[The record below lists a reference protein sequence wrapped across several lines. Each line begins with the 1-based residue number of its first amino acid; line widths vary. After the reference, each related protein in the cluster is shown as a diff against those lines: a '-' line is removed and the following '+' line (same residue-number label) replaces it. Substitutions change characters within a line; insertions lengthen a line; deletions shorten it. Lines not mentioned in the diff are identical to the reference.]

1 MAGTA
6 KDIQVSEIHQG
17 PGDLWVI
24 PTPPL
29 DATPRLTLATD
40 GTPDSVAHPAC
51 IHLGAIQSAITT
63 TVKGAMAPIDLDQY
77 DAPFDNY
84 ATNVDAKIEAE
95 MAQTE
100 MQKLQRA
107 LGVGVYSTGAGYKA
121 VTFGGLLTV
130 PTICLAA
137 ISAKRGSPLQ
147 HVISILFKS
156 AAMAG
161 FQIAIG
167 RGAASTY
174 KLEFLGLGDPD
185 RTVGKQVGT
194 VYETLTD
201 AAGINP
207 TPKDFSVAE
216 IYQGPGD
223 LWLIDP
229 APTDVAERVTID
241 SATLTPDA
249 TAHANSTHL
258 GGTEGPITITV
269 TPTIGQIRLDQFDS
283 PVDVF
288 VESIE
293 AKIEAEMSQSDVE
306 KMSRALAFGV
316 FGEAAEYKQVTF
328 GGTNQPATIC
338 VAVIAPK
345 RTDTAKAIA
354 ACLYKVNSIE
364 GIQVVMSRK
373 QKSTYKVTF
382 AGLLDPTR
390 TAGRQMGVIQEMI
403 A

>member
-1 MAGTA
+1 MAGTS
-6 KDIQVSEIHQG
+6 KDIQVAEIHQG

-24 PTPPL
+24 PTAPV
-29 DATPRLTLATD
+29 DATPRLTLASD
-40 GTPDSVAHPAC
+40 GTPDSTTHPSC
-51 IHLGAIQSAITT
+51 VHLGAIQSAITT
-63 TVKGAMAPIDLDQY
+63 TVKGEMAPIDLDQY

-84 ATNVDAKIEAE
+84 ATNLEAKIEAE

-107 LGVGVYSTGAGYKA
+107 LGVGAYDTQAGYKH

-130 PTICLAA
+130 PTVCLAA
-137 ISAKRGSPLQ
+137 ISAKRASPLK

-156 AAMAG
+156 AAVAG
-161 FQIAIG
+161 FQVAIG

-174 KLEFLGLGDPD
+174 KLEFLGLGDPE
-185 RTVGKQVGT
+185 RTAGKQVGI

-201 AAGINP
+201 AAGG
-207 TPKDFSVAE
+207 TPSDKDFSVAE

-223 LWLIDP
+223 LWLIAP
-229 APTDVAERVTID
+229 APTDTATRVTID
-241 SATLTPDA
+241 ATTLTPDA
-249 TAHANSTHL
+249 TAHATAAHL

-288 VESIE
+288 VERIE
-293 AKIEAEMSQSDVE
+293 AKIEAEMSQSEME
-306 KMSRALAFGV
+306 KLSRALAVGSY
-316 FGEAAEYKQVTF
+316 GANAGYKQVTF
-328 GGTNQPATIC
+328 GGTSQPATIC
-338 VAVIAPK
+338 VAAIAPK
-345 RTDTAKAIA
+345 RTDATKAIC

-364 GIQVVMSRK
+364 GVQVVMSRR

-382 AGLLDPTR
+382 TGLLDPER
-390 TAGRQMGVIQEMI
+390 TAGRQMGVVHEMI